1 MDAQRETNN
10 VVGLN
15 PAQENDPRLA
25 PFHSIAVDSLRAQ
38 SKELLSLAQRLG
50 PEFDQSVQTI
60 LSCQGRIIVSGM
72 GKSGLVG
79 KKIAATFAST
89 GTPSF
94 YIHPAEAFHGD
105 LGMIRPDDLLIL
117 ISYSG
122 ETEEV
127 IKLLPSVKHFGCNI
141 ISLVGAIRSTL
152 AEASDIALD
161 ISVEREVCPN
171 NLAPTTSTLVTMG
184 MGDAL
189 AVALIKARNFKPVD
203 FARYHPG
210 GSLGK
215 QLLTRVRDAMTTRL
229 PTVTADT
236 TVNDAL
242 FIMTSGRMGLA
253 LIMEDKKLLGI
264 LTDGDLRRAM
274 LKDNDLLSKPVL
286 QFSTL
291 NPVTVKA
298 NTMLSEAEDIMRREK
313 VRVLIVE
320 GDRSDSSGNSD
331 VCGLLEIFD

>member
-1 MDAQRETNN
+1 MDAQREHNN
-10 VVGLN
+10 VIGLSQAVDG
-15 PAQENDPRLA
+15 PTPE
-25 PFHSIAVDSLRAQ
+25 PFHGIAVDSLRAQ
-38 SKELLSLAQRLG
+38 SKELLSLAERLG
-50 PEFDQSVQTI
+50 PEFDQTVQMI

-94 YIHPAEAFHGD
+94 YLHPAEAFHGD

-122 ETEEV
+122 ETDEV
-127 IKLLPSVKHFGCNI
+127 IKLLPSVKQFGCRI

-152 AEASDIALD
+152 AEASDVALD

-189 AVALIKARNFKPVD
+189 AVALIKARDFKPMD

-210 GSLGK
+210 GSLGR
-215 QLLTRVRDAMTTRL
+215 QLLTRVRDAMTTHL
-229 PTVTADT
+229 PIVTAET
-236 TVNDAL
+236 TVHDAL
-242 FIMTSGRMGLA
+242 FTMTSGRMGLA
-253 LIMEDKKLLGI
+253 LVMDDRKLLGI
-264 LTDGDLRRAM
+264 ITDGDLRRAM
-274 LKDNDLLSKPVL
+274 LKDSQLLDKPVL
-286 QFSTL
+286 QFSNL
-291 NPVTVKA
+291 NPVKVQA
-298 NTMLSEAEDIMRREK
+298 DAMLSEAEDIMHREK

-320 GDRSDSSGNSD
+320 GGRSDSDSD
-331 VCGLLEIFD
+331 VCGILEIFE